1 MHSRAEDPDWALIRA
16 IARGD
21 ERALERLYQSYGPGL
36 LVYLSGRLGDSH
48 LAEEVL
54 QDVML
59 AVWRAAP
66 RFRFESKLRTWLFA
80 IARNRAINAY
90 QRKRAPDH
98 LPIEQANR
106 FSGSEMRPLDT
117 RQEKR
122 STLLEALQNLPRQQR
137 ETLELVFMHN
147 FSIQE
152 TAMILDVAP
161 GTIKSRL
168 HRAKTALRH
177 DLSDQESADE

>member
-1 MHSRAEDPDWALIRA
+1 MHPRAEDPDWALIRA

-21 ERALERLYQSYGPGL
+21 ERALERLYASYGPSL
-36 LVYLSGRLGDSH
+36 LVYLSGRLGDPH

-66 RFRFESKLRTWLFA
+66 RFRYESKLRTWLFA

-90 QRKRAPDH
+90 HRKRTPDH
-98 LPIEQANR
+98 LPIEQANSL
-106 FSGSEMRPLDT
+106 SGSEIRPLAA

-122 STLLEALQNLPRQQR
+122 SALHEALQVLPQEQR

-152 TAMILDVAP
+152 TAAILDVAP
-161 GTIKSRL
+161 GTVKSRL
-168 HRAKTALRH
+168 HRAKTALRQH
-177 DLSDQESADE
+177 LSAQEIPDE

>member
-177 DLSDQESADE
+177 DLSDQENADE

>member
-1 MHSRAEDPDWALIRA
+1 MQLKAEDPDWELIRA
-16 IARGD
+16 IAQGD
-21 ERALERLYQSYGPGL
+21 ARALERLYASYGPGL
-36 LVYLSGRLGDSH
+36 LVYLSGRLDDPH

-66 RFRFESKLRTWLFA
+66 RFRYQSKLRTWLFA

-98 LPIEQANR
+98 LPIERANR
-106 FSGSEMRPLDT
+106 LSDSEMRPLDA

-161 GTIKSRL
+161 GTVKSRL
-168 HRAKTALRH
+168 HRAKTALRQN
-177 DLSDQESADE
+177 LSDQEKADE